1 MIKKFF
7 ITLTVFTVLPFATWW
22 LRHQEKT
29 ALRLGRELS
38 DEEMNRAKKIGIKQP
53 EQVRIHLV
61 DRVPTPVPR
70 FIESILQKRGF
81 PAGNAAGMSMRYGIY
96 AKKQFAQ
103 SKSLIAH
110 ELVHTHQYERFGSL
124 RRFLKTYLLE
134 TMLVGY
140 IHSPLEK
147 EANATSEAILNSE
160 SSTN

>member
-7 ITLTVFTVLPFATWW
+7 ITTAVFLLLPFATWW
-22 LRHQEKT
+22 LWYQEKA
-29 ALRLGRELS
+29 ALRLGRKLS
-38 DEEMNRAKKIGIKQP
+38 DEEIILAKKIGIEQP
-53 EQVRIHLV
+53 EKIRIYLV

-70 FIESILQKRGF
+70 FIENMLQKRGF

-96 AKKQFAQ
+96 VQAKFSH

-124 RRFLKTYLLE
+124 SKFLRVYLQE
-134 TMLVGY
+134 TMLLGY

-147 EANATSEAILNSE
+147 EANTTSETILKNE
-160 SSTN
+160 STT